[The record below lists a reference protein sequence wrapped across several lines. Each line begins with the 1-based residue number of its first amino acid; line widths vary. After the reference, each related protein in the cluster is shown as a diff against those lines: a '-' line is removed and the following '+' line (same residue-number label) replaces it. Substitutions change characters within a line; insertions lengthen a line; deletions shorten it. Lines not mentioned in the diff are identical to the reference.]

1 MRADTLLDEIEPL
14 RYSRRCRRLADLRS
28 LAGTPELRALLEE
41 LDGRGYHERGLALF
55 IATAVRDEASLEQ
68 VGRAL
73 RDPAF
78 DLALGAVSWAVR
90 LGLPAERLEELLA
103 DAPAAIRAAAYE
115 AIRRHRRRDL
125 AERLI
130 DQVAGRWGDR
140 EAAALLPACGGD
152 AARAR
157 LDGLA
162 HAVANWKAF
171 ALSHPDAMLDFAE
184 HRLPGVPGSLLSAWW
199 RRHGTGV
206 AAAVPHD
213 PGRVIALLE
222 RHCPA
227 GPLPY
232 ELNGRLG
239 ILLDAEPDRALR
251 LLLAEEHRQGL
262 AWVLRRRL
270 VRDRL
275 RRLGDPEA
283 AEVARAV
290 RDDAA
295 TLALLLNAYPPSR
308 RDAIHA
314 AAMAGTDLAT
324 AEHDERVMEVLPW
337 AARAREAR
345 RMLGLTRVAGD
356 PHRLREVASFLPYDE
371 ARPVLYEVTRR
382 PDADDRAAGY
392 RLLVRCAGRSRDPEV
407 LTRLLDDLDR
417 LRNEQDPVRMHALS
431 ALAAVPT
438 ALLRAGHAAALI
450 RLAGDAL
457 GARDCSYATRRYL
470 MDLATGLCRQ
480 GAIGGDAGLLRA
492 GLDMLDTLTGRGG
505 PLPFPPLAGVLRRG
519 QEHDLVRT
527 LARRLSSAERRD
539 DHRLALAL
547 ARALGRRAYG
557 VPALQDALE
566 KALDARDDGDIRAAA
581 GLWLADPRT
590 RAERVE
596 RVLAKDPS
604 MIVLPRVFAAVARER
619 TDLLR
624 PVLDGR
630 VPAGRFQR
638 PDVAHVPSPERSW
651 MRRWTAKQRAAYLR
665 LLHRLARDEGATDSA
680 RAQAVRSIGT
690 VPGVGTGELRPYLDS
705 AEPLLRRAGLTSAV
719 WVASPQE
726 VLPRLL
732 DLASSDDAHVAL
744 YAATRAAR
752 FVAPSTLHAA
762 LAPVIADGKIT
773 ARKEALRILLR
784 DHAPDA
790 MGAVAAAWDD
800 PGQHRDVRAAIASAV
815 RERLGDPVAM
825 RILAEAARGPR
836 DLALQVT
843 GVSPVAIE
851 ERHRPAYAALI
862 MDVARSADREA
873 VCEGLYSLQQWVP
886 WARDAAALL
895 ASHLTALDDTLTWRA
910 ALNSLR
916 VCGRAGHGL
925 AELGTAAEE
934 LAAAAAAPDAGAE
947 RDRPA
952 WQRLTALVESVRLDH
967 GREGAAAIQPLVRAL
982 TGRLPEPLASELLA
996 ATIPWDAPG
1005 TETDLD
1011 ALADRP
1017 TGPTFAVLRV
1027 ARSLANGRYVGDLD
1041 AKPQRVHNGPLNP
1054 AAEVVLPHAERLA
1067 ARAGLAPGLFAY
1079 ALTAHHGEL
1088 TGWPEPWR
1096 DVLRRLRAH
1105 PHPDVAYMA
1114 GTVRTATE

>member
-1 MRADTLLDEIEPL
+1 MHADALLAEIEPL
-14 RYSRRCRRLADLRS
+14 RFSDRCRRLADLRR
-28 LAGTPELRALLEE
+28 LAGTPELRALLDD
-41 LDGRGYHERGLALF
+41 LNGRGHYERELALF
-55 IATAVRDEASLEQ
+55 IASAVRDEASLEQ

-78 DLALGAVSWAVR
+78 DLALGAVSGAVR

-115 AIRRHRRRDL
+115 AIRRRRRRDL

-130 DQVAGRWGDR
+130 DQVAERWGDG
-140 EAAALLPACGGD
+140 EAAALLPACGEE

-184 HRLPGVPGSLLSAWW
+184 HRLPGVPGPMLPAWW

-232 ELNGRLG
+232 ELNGRFGL
-239 ILLDAEPDRALR
+239 LLDADPGRALR
-251 LLLAEEHRQGL
+251 LLLADEHRHGL
-262 AWVLRRRL
+262 ASILRRRSI
-270 VRDRL
+270 RDRL
-275 RRLGDPEA
+275 VRLGDAAA

-295 TLALLLNAYPPSR
+295 TLALLLKAYPPSR
-308 RDAIHA
+308 RDGIHA
-314 AAMAGTDLAT
+314 AALAGTDPAT

-345 RMLGLTRVAGD
+345 RMLALTRVAGD
-356 PHRLREVASFLPYDE
+356 PHRLREVTSFLPYDE
-371 ARPVLYEVTRR
+371 ARPALYEVTRR
-382 PDADDRAAGY
+382 PDAEDRAAGY

-417 LRNEQDPVRMHALS
+417 LRNEQDPVRMNALG

-438 ALLRAGHAAALI
+438 ALLRDGHTAAI
-450 RLAGDAL
+450 TRLAEDAL
-457 GARDCSYATRRYL
+457 GARDCSYTTRRYL

-480 GAIGGDAGLLRA
+480 GAISDDGALLRA
-492 GLDMLDTLTGRGG
+492 GLGMLDKLTGRGG
-505 PLPFPPLAGVLRRG
+505 SLPFPSLDGVLRRG

-527 LARRLSSAERRD
+527 LGRRLRSAGRRD

-547 ARALGRRAYG
+547 AHALGRRAYG
-557 VPALQDALE
+557 VPVLQDALE
-566 KALDARDDGDIRAAA
+566 KALDARDDGDIRSAAR
-581 GLWLADPRT
+581 LWLADPRT

-604 MIVLPRVFAAVARER
+604 MIVLHRVFAVVARER

-630 VPAGRFQR
+630 MPAGRFRR

-651 MRRWTAKQRAAYLR
+651 MRRWTAEQRAAYLR
-665 LLHRLARDEGATDSA
+665 LLHRLARDAGATDSA

-690 VPGVGTGELRPYLDS
+690 IPGVEAEALRPYLDS
-705 AEPLLRRAGLTSAV
+705 DEPLLRRVALTSAV
-719 WVASPQE
+719 WVASPQDA
-726 VLPRLL
+726 LPRLL

-752 FVAPSTLHAA
+752 FAAPSTLHAA

-784 DHAPDA
+784 NHAPDA

-800 PGQHRDVRAAIASAV
+800 PGQHRDVRAAIASAL
-815 RERLGDPVAM
+815 RERLGDPRAL
-825 RILAEAARGPR
+825 RILGEAARGPR

-843 GVSPVAIE
+843 GMSPVMVE
-851 ERHRPAYAALI
+851 ERHRPAYAALL
-862 MDVARSADREA
+862 MDVARSTDREA
-873 VCEGLYSLQQWVP
+873 VSEGLHSLQQWAP
-886 WARDAAALL
+886 WAPGAAALL
-895 ASHLTALDDTLTWRA
+895 ASHLTRLDDTLTWRA

-916 VCGRAGHGL
+916 ICGRAGHGL
-925 AELGTAAEE
+925 AELGAAAEA
-934 LAAAAAAPDAGAE
+934 LAAAADAPDAGAE

-952 WQRLTALVESVRLDH
+952 RQRLVALVESVRLDH
-967 GREGAAAIQPLVRAL
+967 GREGAAAVEPLVRAL
-982 TGRLPEPLASELLA
+982 SGRLPEPLAAELLA
-996 ATIPWDAPG
+996 ATISWDAPG
-1005 TETDLD
+1005 TEADLD
-1011 ALADRP
+1011 ALAARP
-1017 TGPTFAVLRV
+1017 IGSTLAVLRV
-1027 ARSLANGRYVGDLD
+1027 ARSLANGRYLGDLD
-1041 AKPQRVHNGPLNP
+1041 ATPYRAYGGPHGP
-1054 AAEVVLPHAERLA
+1054 DAAVVLPHAERLA
-1067 ARAGLAPGLFAY
+1067 ARADLAPGLFAG

-1105 PHPDVAYMA
+1105 PHPDVAYFA
-1114 GTVRTATE
+1114 NTVRTASE